1 MRPVLGVKIKPIY
14 CCLSFISATLL
25 NSNSVNAEVDENR
38 KYALEEV
45 VVTAQKRVENVNDV
59 PIAISAFSG
68 DSLERSGVKTMADL
82 AIKTPGLVYDTLVNY
97 AVIFIRGVGT
107 DAFIPSADL
116 SVAPYIDGVYFPISF
131 GLARSLGEVERVEV
145 LKGPQGTLFGRNSTG
160 GAISIT
166 TRQPSEYLTIKA
178 STSYERFDER
188 NSRFYVSGPINDDFA
203 VSAALIYNTRDDYY
217 DAVDGLSYTE
227 LQPYRERGANLALRW
242 QPEEWFEAR
251 VSGYYFDSQG
261 VGTSLLAC
269 LQPSAL
275 GSALGIS
282 CAPDYKANTNLD
294 NTAFSELKAAA
305 LTMQFFP
312 GPFDIKTITAYQDTN
327 GQSLVD
333 FDGSN
338 ANLVEFGGDGTQKE
352 NQPQLFG
359 EIFTQELQFI
369 SNADSPWSDKL
380 EWIFGLY
387 YLNSTVGYDPV
398 GFAVAGLNNG
408 LSGLV
413 GGGTPL
419 PIDISVFNPFL
430 DLLGNILSPLDD
442 VLQASVK
449 VTGSLDT
456 VSQAAYTQATWT
468 PISWLDVTAGGRI
481 QTEERRVYN
490 ANLAARTQVVGEA
503 SDVTALS
510 YPSESF
516 KESNFSPKLSV
527 SVVPADGQLI
537 YASYQRAFK
546 SGSYNIV
553 NLTESPTFIRPETVT
568 AFELGI
574 KSSLL
579 DKRLQLNAAIFKTE
593 IEDLQSQFV
602 SLLSG
607 GVVQFQN
614 AELATVEGADFDIK
628 WAASEAWLFTFGASY
643 LDGVYNKFENAVG
656 YTESNNGFAGLY
668 SPSQTYSG
676 NTIVRNPE
684 LTASFGA
691 NWHAAV
697 PGGELDFNVDYY
709 YNDGFYYDAANQLE
723 QEAYTVLNARMTYSH
738 MRSNIDVSLFASNL
752 ENSQYFI
759 YQFQTD
765 FGVVG
770 KLAQPVSYG
779 LGVKWAFDAAE

>member
-1 MRPVLGVKIKPIY
+1 MYAENKIKWY
-14 CCLSFISATLL
+14 LGR
-25 NSNSVNAEVDENR
+25 NSVLIFLASVLCNASFAELEKS

-45 VVTAQKRVENVNDV
+45 VVTAQKRSENVNDV
-59 PIAISAFSG
+59 PIAINAFSG
-68 DSLERSGVKTMADL
+68 DALERAGVKSMADL

-166 TRQPSEYLTIKA
+166 TRQPSDTFTVKA
-178 STSYERFDER
+178 SSSYERFNES
-188 NSRFYVSGPINDDFA
+188 NSRLYASGPLTDA
-203 VSAALIYNTRDDYY
+203 LSVSAAVIYNTRDDYY
-217 DAVDGLSYTE
+217 DPVAGLSYDE
-227 LQPYRERGANLALRW
+227 LQPYKEQGVNVSARW
-242 QPEEWFEAR
+242 LPAEWFDAR
-251 VSGYYFDSQG
+251 LSGYYFKSEG

-275 GSALGIS
+275 GAVLGMS
-282 CAPDYKANTNLD
+282 CAADYKTNTNLD
-294 NTAFSELKAAA
+294 NTAFSELKAGA
-305 LTMQFFP
+305 LTLQFFP
-312 GPFDIKTITAYQDTN
+312 GSFDVKSITSYQDTN

-338 ANLVEFGGDGTQKE
+338 ANLVEFGGDGTKKE

-359 EIFTQELQFI
+359 EIFSQELQLI
-369 SNADSPWSDKL
+369 SNGDSPWSEQL

-387 YLNSTVGYDPV
+387 YLDSTVGYDQV

-413 GGGTPL
+413 DGGVPL
-419 PIDISVFNPFL
+419 PVDLSAISPLL
-430 DLLGNILSPLDD
+430 DVVGALLSPLDEAA
-442 VLQASVK
+442 QASVL

-456 VSQAAYTQATWT
+456 IAQAAYTQATWS
-468 PISWLDVTAGGRI
+468 PLSWLDVTAGGRF
-481 QTEERRVYN
+481 QREKRRVYDTDL
-490 ANLAARTQVVGEA
+490 AVRTRTLGQLSESNL
-503 SDVTALS
+503 LS
-510 YPSESF
+510 YASEEF
-516 KESNFSPKLSV
+516 EETNFSPKLSV
-527 SVVPADGQLI
+527 SVIPSEGQLL
-537 YASYQRAFK
+537 YASFQKAFK

-553 NLTESPTFIRPETVT
+553 NLTQSPSFIRPETVS
-568 AFELGI
+568 ALELGV
-574 KSSLL
+574 KSSLFER
-579 DKRLQLNAAIFKTE
+579 RLQVNAAIFQTE

-614 AELATVEGADFDIK
+614 AEQATVQGGDIDIQ
-628 WAASEAWLFTFGASY
+628 WAASEAWLITFGASY
-643 LDGVYNKFENAVG
+643 LHGRYDKFENAVG
-656 YTESNNGFAGLY
+656 YTAPSNGYAGLY
-668 SPSQTYSG
+668 SPDQNYSG

-684 LTASFGA
+684 VSASFGL
-691 NWHAAV
+691 NWHHAV
-697 PGGELDFNVDYY
+697 PAGEINVSADYY
-709 YNDGFYYDAANQLE
+709 FNDGFYYDAANQLE
-723 QEAYTVLNARMTYSH
+723 QEAYTMLNVRVTYSH
-738 MRSNIDVSLFASNL
+738 TRSNIDVSLFGSNL
-752 ENSQYFI
+752 EDTRYYI

-779 LGVKWAFDAAE
+779 VSLKWEFDSAD